1 MLLWLGAITRLAFLA
16 WGSWQDSRLAVRYTD
31 IDYLV
36 VTDGARFVLHGRSP
50 YERSTYRYSPL
61 LAYLMA
67 PNVALHGACGKLL
80 FCAADLLAA
89 RLLQALLARDT
100 STSQRLR
107 SVCVALWLFNPLTAT
122 ISTRGSGEAV
132 VTCLLLALLL
142 LLQRGMSAGAAIQLA
157 PPRPALQPAAF
168 VPAQPGKRSI
178 SPAPAGL
185 PVAAG
190 LVFGLAVHYRLY
202 PIIYALPILLHLGTR
217 TATPAAGGGTA
228 SSSAPSGG
236 GSSPTSAT
244 TTRRDGAGPAA
255 LRGLLSLRG
264 AAFAVSAAV
273 VFLGLGG
280 LFYRLYGPSF
290 LHETYVYHATRV
302 DPRHN
307 FSPFF
312 YPAYLAVGGGPA
324 AAPSVGW

>member
-36 VTDGARFVLHGRSP
+36 VTDGARFVLQGRSP

-89 RLLQALLARDT
+89 SLLQALLARDA

-168 VPAQPGKRSI
+168 APAQPGKRSI
-178 SPAPAGL
+178 SPGPCRPPCGGR
-185 PVAAG
+185 PGVWPG
-190 LVFGLAVHYRLY
+190 G
-202 PIIYALPILLHLGTR
+202 ALPAVPHHLCP
-217 TATPAAGGGTA
+217 AHPAAPGHPH
-228 SSSAPSGG
+228 SH
-236 GSSPTSAT
+236 
-244 TTRRDGAGPAA
+244 TRR
-255 LRGLLSLRG
+255 RW
-264 AAFAVSAAV
+264 
-273 VFLGLGG
+273 
-280 LFYRLYGPSF
+280 
-290 LHETYVYHATRV
+290 
-302 DPRHN
+302 RHRQQQRPQRRRQQ
-307 FSPFF
+307 SH
-312 YPAYLAVGGGPA
+312 
-324 AAPSVGW
+324 